1 MPEISCNLDRCF
13 LCTHCIPQWK
23 ALIGMRKKTK
33 VFKRGSTIFKE
44 GDPVN
49 GMYFVNSG
57 VLKITLQWTGD
68 KELIL
73 RFSKTGE
80 TLGHRGF
87 GGASTYPISAIALT
101 ETTLCYIDN
110 HFLETLLQTNHEFTY
125 ELLHVYARD
134 LHLAE

>member
-23 ALIGMRKKTK
+23 ALIGMRKKTM

-80 TLGHRGF
+80 TLGQQPSLSLLGLAFTERAHCE
-87 GGASTYPISAIALT
+87 ASAKLWKKR
-101 ETTLCYIDN
+101 
-110 HFLETLLQTNHEFTY
+110 HF
-125 ELLHVYARD
+125 
-134 LHLAE
+134 